1 MSSIEELLQKKPKT
15 NKDFTF
21 KVKIKKRAVKDHVK
35 KIEKLKA
42 QRKYSK
48 DSPPSNS
55 QQSFSKEGNDEST
68 LQIKQTGQI
77 IDLTDKGFDREKFMK
92 QFKDYKKVVS
102 SPIKF
107 DKPILTLSPIDI
119 NFKIIKKLP
128 NKILLTEVRKDRQPR
143 KGKTKAKRDIRE
155 IDIPEGMVSISEFSD
170 RLPSDVESVKLPT
183 SKFFLNNRE
192 KFINFINTFYS
203 KYKKE
208 LTGDDDITCEQI
220 ADSKKAGVFNLLTH
234 QKIIRDYINLKTPY
248 RGLLLYHGLG
258 AGKTCGSVAI
268 AEGIKTTKKII
279 IMAPASLIPNYKGEL
294 KFCGDQIYKLKQY
307 WEFIKTDGNSLL
319 EDKLSTILSLNKTFI
334 RKQKGA
340 WLVDV
345 TKDSNFTSLSSNDK
359 LSLNKQIEKMIEHK
373 YQFIGYNGYRMERL
387 RKDSNDF
394 TENPFS
400 NKVII
405 VDEAHNLVSRIV
417 NKINKPDSLS
427 YKLYDY
433 LMSAENCKIVLL
445 TGTPIINYPNEIGI
459 LFNILRGYIKTFKIK
474 LTVKTSDTVTLKS
487 IVEILKPLKLVD
499 YIEYNVNLKTLTI
512 TRNPFGFISNYS
524 DTTYKGVE
532 LDEAGNITDLD
543 FIELINKALYKPVGK
558 KSDYITF
565 NIRDNVQIENYKTLP
580 DTLEEFNKL
589 FTNSDNT
596 VKNPEL
602 FKKRIM
608 GLTSYFRSAQ
618 ESLMP
623 SFNIDKNL
631 HILKIDMH
639 DYQLGIYQDK
649 RDEERTQQKRNAKK
663 AKKAGLYAQ
672 STSTYRI
679 FSRAACN
686 FVFPEEIP
694 RPMPNKSISKKDN
707 INEDDI
713 DAVPIEERRKNI
725 DIELDEEELIEDIET
740 VDDSYNGRIKSALD
754 ELRARQ
760 DEFLYVDQLERYSPK
775 FLELYNNIISEKNKG
790 LHLIYS
796 QFKTLEGIGIFKI
809 VLEANGFTEFK
820 IKKKD
825 GIYELDIKP
834 GDEGKPM
841 FASYTGDEE
850 VDEKE
855 ILRWIFNSEWEKIP
869 VNLRK
874 KLEKIS
880 SNNYY
885 GEIVKVFMITASG
898 AEGITLKNTRFVHI
912 MEPYWHPVRVEQV
925 IGRARRICSHQAL
938 LDEEKTV
945 DVYLYL
951 MKFSEEQLKSES
963 KISIETKNND
973 LSKLD
978 NKTLMTTDESLWEI
992 SSIKESINR
1001 NILFEVKESSID
1013 CNIHNNADNQEK
1025 LNCFSFGKADSN
1037 TFSSNPNYNKESK
1050 DDVDKINKRQVV
1062 WKAKK
1067 GVLKGRS
1074 YAIKQ
1079 TYDSNKK
1086 KWTILRT
1093 VENNRFEVYDYNSYR
1108 QLEKT
1113 GTGKVNF
1120 VAYSDGKRF
1129 YDDP

>member
-15 NKDFTF
+15 NKNFTF
-21 KVKIKKRAVKDHVK
+21 KVKIKKRAVMDYKN
-35 KIEKLKA
+35 EKLKA
-42 QRKYSK
+42 QRKYSNNG
-48 DSPPSNS
+48 P
-55 QQSFSKEGNDEST
+55 QSESKEPKST
-68 LQIKQTGQI
+68 LQIKQTGKI
-77 IDLTDKGFDREKFMK
+77 VDLTNKGFDRENFMK
-92 QFKDYKKVVS
+92 QFKDYNKVIL
-102 SPIKF
+102 SPIKNNKQF
-107 DKPILTLSPIDI
+107 LPSTPIDI
-119 NFKIIKKLP
+119 VFKLVKKLP
-128 NKILLTEVRKDRQPR
+128 NKILLTEIRKNRPTR
-143 KGKTKAKRDIRE
+143 KRKTKAKRDFRD
-155 IDIPEGMVSISEFSD
+155 IDIPEGMVSISEFRD
-170 RLPSDVESVKLPT
+170 RLPDKVESIKLPT

-208 LTGDDDITCEQI
+208 LTGDDTITCEQI
-220 ADSKKAGVFNLLTH
+220 ADSKKVGVFNLLTH

-268 AEGIKTTKKII
+268 AEGIKTTKKIM

-307 WEFIKTDGNSLL
+307 WEFIKTDGNSLI
-319 EDKLSTILSLNKTFI
+319 EDKLSTILSLNKNFI

-340 WLVDV
+340 WLVNV
-345 TKDSNFTSLSSNDK
+345 TKESNFNSLSSNEK
-359 LSLNKQIEKMIEHK
+359 LSLNKQIERMMEHK

-387 RKDSNDF
+387 KKDSNDF

-417 NKINKPDSLS
+417 NKINKPESLS

-459 LFNILRGYIKTFKIK
+459 MFNILRGYIKTFKIK
-474 LTVKTSDTVTLKS
+474 LTIKTNDKVTLNS
-487 IVEILKPLKLVD
+487 ITNFLKPLKLVD
-499 YIEYNVNLKTLTI
+499 FIEYNANLKTLTI

-532 LDEAGNITDLD
+532 LDEAGNISDFD
-543 FIELINKALYKPVGK
+543 FIELIRRALNNPGK
-558 KSDYITF
+558 KNDYITF
-565 NIRDNVQIENYKTLP
+565 NIKNDIQIENYKTLP

-602 FKKRIM
+602 FKRRIM

-623 SFNIDKNL
+623 SFTIDKNL

-663 AKKAGLYAQ
+663 AKKAGLYGQ

-686 FVFPEEIP
+686 FVFPEEIK
-694 RPMPNKSISKKDN
+694 RPMPNKNTSNKDN
-707 INEDDI
+707 INEDDV

-760 DEFLYVDQLERYSPK
+760 DEFLHVDQLERYSPK
-775 FLELYNNIISEKNKG
+775 FLELYNNIVSEKNKG

-796 QFKTLEGIGIFKI
+796 QFKTLEGIGIFKL
-809 VLEANGFTEFK
+809 VLEANGFAEFK
-820 IKKKD
+820 IKKRD
-825 GIYELDIKP
+825 GVYELDIKP
-834 GDEGKPM
+834 GNEGKPM
-841 FASYTGDEE
+841 FVSYTGDEE

-869 VNLRK
+869 INLRE

-912 MEPYWHPVRVEQV
+912 VEPYWHPVRVEQV

-938 LDEEKTV
+938 LEEEKTV

-1025 LNCFSFGKADSN
+1025 LNCFSFGKAHPNS
-1037 TFSSNPNYNKESK
+1037 FSSNPNYNKESK
-1050 DDVDKINKRQVV
+1050 DDVEKINKRQVI

-1067 GVLKGRS
+1067 GVLKGRA

>member
-15 NKDFTF
+15 NKDFTL
-21 KVKIKKRAVKDHVK
+21 KVKIKKRAVKDHNK
-35 KIEKLKA
+35 KIEELKL
-42 QRKYSK
+42 QRKNVESK
-48 DSPPSNS
+48 DSKESD
-55 QQSFSKEGNDEST
+55 SKEPT
-68 LQIKQTGQI
+68 LQIKQTGKI
-77 IDLTDKGFDREKFMK
+77 VDLTNKGFDRENFMK
-92 QFKDYKKVVS
+92 QFKDYSKVVL
-102 SPIKF
+102 SPIKIN
-107 DKPILTLSPIDI
+107 KPFLTTSPIKI
-119 NFKIIKKLP
+119 VFKLIKKLP
-128 NKILLTEVRKDRQPR
+128 NKILLTDVRKDRQPR
-143 KGKTKAKRDIRE
+143 KGRTRAKRDMRE
-155 IDIPEGMVSISEFSD
+155 IDIPEGMVSISEFRD
-170 RLPSDVESVKLPT
+170 RLPDKAESVKLPT

-192 KFINFINTFYS
+192 KFINFINSFYS
-203 KYKKE
+203 EYKKE
-208 LTGDDDITCEQI
+208 LTGKDNITCEQI
-220 ADSKKAGVFNLLTH
+220 AASKKAGVFNLLTH

-334 RKQKGA
+334 RRQKGA

-345 TKDSNFTSLSSNDK
+345 SKESNFKSLSGNEK
-359 LSLNKQIEKMIEHK
+359 LSLNKQIEKMMEHK

-433 LMSAENCKIVLL
+433 LMSAENCKIILL

-487 IVEILKPLKLVD
+487 ITEILKPLKLVD
-499 YIEYNVNLKTLTI
+499 YIEYNANLKTLTI

-532 LDEAGNITDLD
+532 FDEAGNISDFD
-543 FIELINKALYKPVGK
+543 FIELINKSLYKPVGK

-565 NIRDNVQIENYKTLP
+565 NKRDNVQIENYKSLP
-580 DTLEEFNKL
+580 DKLEEFNKL

-639 DYQLGIYQDK
+639 DYQLGVYQDK

-663 AKKAGLYAQ
+663 AKNPGLYDQ

-686 FVFPEEIP
+686 FVFPEEIK
-694 RPMPNKSISKKDN
+694 RPMPNKSTAKKD
-707 INEDDI
+707 IVNEDDI
-713 DAVPIEERRKNI
+713 DAIPIEERRKNI
-725 DIELDEEELIEDIET
+725 DIELDEEELKEDI
-740 VDDSYNGRIKSALD
+740 DDSYNGRIKAALD

-760 DEFLYVDQLERYSPK
+760 DEFLHVDQLERYSPK
-775 FLELYNNIISEKNKG
+775 FLELYNNIVSEKNKG

-796 QFKTLEGIGIFKI
+796 QFKTLEGIGIFKL
-809 VLEANGFTEFK
+809 VLEANGFAEFK
-820 IKKKD
+820 IKKTA
-825 GIYELDIKP
+825 GVYELDIQP

-841 FASYTGDEE
+841 FASYTGDEDT
-850 VDEKE
+850 DEKE
-855 ILRWIFNSEWEKIP
+855 ILRWIFNSEWDKIP
-869 VNLRK
+869 VNIRQ
-874 KLEKIS
+874 KLEEIS

-925 IGRARRICSHQAL
+925 IGRARRICSHEAL
-938 LDEEKTV
+938 EEEHKTV

-951 MKFSEEQLKSES
+951 MKFSEEQIKSES
-963 KISIETKNND
+963 KLSIETKNND

-978 NKTLMTTDESLWEI
+978 NKTFFTTDESLWEI
-992 SSIKESINR
+992 SSIKEAINR

-1025 LNCFSFGKADSN
+1025 LNCFSFGKADPNS
-1037 TFSSNPNYNKESK
+1037 FSSNPNYNKESK
-1050 DDVDKINKRQVV
+1050 DDIDKINKRQVV

>member
-1 MSSIEELLQKKPKT
+1 MSSLEELLQKKPKT
-15 NKDFTF
+15 NKEY
-21 KVKIKKRAVKDHVK
+21 KLKAKIKKRAVKDHKK
-35 KIEKLKA
+35 KIEELKL
-42 QRKYSK
+42 QRKDIESSDK
-48 DSPPSNS
+48 DVSPKSPK
-55 QQSFSKEGNDEST
+55 SKEPT
-68 LQIKQTGQI
+68 IQIKQTGKI
-77 IDLTDKGFDREKFMK
+77 VDLTNKGFDRETFMN
-92 QFKDYKKVVS
+92 QFKDYGKIML
-102 SPIKF
+102 SPIKE
-107 DKPILTLSPIDI
+107 KVRQIE
-119 NFKIIKKLP
+119 KIYTPDTVFEFIKKLP
-128 NKILLTEVRKDRQPR
+128 DKILLIDARKDRQPR
-143 KGKTKAKRDIRE
+143 KRKTKAKEDIRE

-170 RLPSDVESVKLPT
+170 RLPQKAPSVKLPT

-192 KFINFINTFYS
+192 KFVNYINSFYS

-208 LTGDDDITCEQI
+208 LTGKDDVTCEQI
-220 ADSKKAGVFNLLTH
+220 AASKKAGVFNLLMH
-234 QKIIRDYINLKTPY
+234 QKIVRDYINLKTPY

-268 AEGIKTTKKII
+268 AEGIKTKKKVL

-294 KFCGDQIYKLKQY
+294 KFCGEQIYKLKQY

-334 RKQKGA
+334 RRQKGA

-345 TKDSNFTSLSSNDK
+345 SKESNFKSLSGNEK
-359 LSLNKQIEKMIEHK
+359 LSLNKQIEKMMEHK

-474 LTVKTSDTVTLKS
+474 LTVKTRNTVTLKS
-487 IVEILKPLKLVD
+487 ITEILKPLKLVD
-499 YIEYNVNLKTLTI
+499 YIEYNANLKTLTI
-512 TRNPFGFISNYS
+512 TRNPFGFISNYNDS
-524 DTTYKGVE
+524 IYKGVE
-532 LDEAGNITDLD
+532 MDEAGNVSDSD
-543 FIELINKALYKPVGK
+543 FIELINKILYKPLGK
-558 KSDYITF
+558 KTDYITF
-565 NIRDNVQIENYKTLP
+565 NIKNDVQIEKYKTLP
-580 DTLEEFNKL
+580 DKLDEFNTL

-602 FKKRIM
+602 FKKRIL

-639 DYQLGIYQDK
+639 DYQLGVYQDK

-663 AKKAGLYAQ
+663 AKNPGLYDQ

-686 FVFPEEIP
+686 FVFPEEIK
-694 RPMPNKSISKKDN
+694 RPMPNKSTAKKD
-707 INEDDI
+707 IVNEDDI
-713 DAVPIEERRKNI
+713 DAIPIEERRKNI
-725 DIELDEEELIEDIET
+725 DIELDEEELKEDVEAI
-740 VDDSYNGRIKSALD
+740 DDSYNGRITSALN

-760 DEFLYVDQLERYSPK
+760 DEFLHVDQLERYSPK
-775 FLELYNNIISEKNKG
+775 FLELYNNIVSEKNKG

-796 QFKTLEGIGIFKI
+796 QFKTLEGIGIFKL
-809 VLEANGFTEFK
+809 VLEANGFAGFK
-820 IKKKD
+820 IKKKA
-825 GIYELDIKP
+825 GGVYELDIQP

-841 FASYTGDEE
+841 FASYTGDEDT
-850 VDEKE
+850 DEKE
-855 ILRWIFNSEWEKIP
+855 ILRWIFNSEWDKIP
-869 VNLRK
+869 VNIRQ
-874 KLEKIS
+874 KLEEIS
-880 SNNYY
+880 SNNNY

-925 IGRARRICSHQAL
+925 IGRARRICSHEAL
-938 LDEEKTV
+938 EEEHKTV

-951 MKFSEEQLKSES
+951 MQFSEEQIKSDT
-963 KISIETKNND
+963 KLSIETKNND

-978 NKTLMTTDESLWEI
+978 NKTYFTTDESLWEI

-1013 CNIHNNADNQEK
+1013 CNIHNNAENQENLK
-1025 LNCFSFGKADSN
+1025 CFSFGKADPNS
-1037 TFSSNPNYNKESK
+1037 FSINPNYNKESK
-1050 DDVDKINKRQVV
+1050 DDVDKINKRQVI

-1067 GVLKGRS
+1067 GKFKSRT

-1079 TYDSNKK
+1079 VLNSKNK
-1086 KWTILRT
+1086 WEVLRT
-1093 VENNRFEVYDYNSYR
+1093 KENNRFEVYDYNSYR

>member
-15 NKDFTF
+15 NKDFTL
-21 KVKIKKRAVKDHVK
+21 KVKIKKRAVKDHNK
-35 KIEKLKA
+35 KIEELKL
-42 QRKYSK
+42 QRKNVESK
-48 DSPPSNS
+48 DSKESD
-55 QQSFSKEGNDEST
+55 SKEPT
-68 LQIKQTGQI
+68 LQIKQTGKI
-77 IDLTDKGFDREKFMK
+77 VDLTNKGFDRENFMK
-92 QFKDYKKVVS
+92 QFKDYSKVVL
-102 SPIKF
+102 SPIKIN
-107 DKPILTLSPIDI
+107 KPFLTPIKI
-119 NFKIIKKLP
+119 VFKLIKKLP
-128 NKILLTEVRKDRQPR
+128 NKILLTDVRKDRQPR
-143 KGKTKAKRDIRE
+143 KGRTRAKRDMRE
-155 IDIPEGMVSISEFSD
+155 IDIPEGMVSISEFRD
-170 RLPSDVESVKLPT
+170 RLPDKAESVKLPT

-192 KFINFINTFYS
+192 KFINFINSFYS
-203 KYKKE
+203 DYKKE
-208 LTGDDDITCEQI
+208 LTGKDNITCEQI
-220 ADSKKAGVFNLLTH
+220 AASKKAGVFNLLTH

-319 EDKLSTILSLNKTFI
+319 EDKLSTILSLNKSFV

-340 WLVDV
+340 WLVNV
-345 TKDSNFTSLSSNDK
+345 TKESNFKSLSSNEK
-359 LSLNKQIEKMIEHK
+359 LSLNKQIEKMMEHK

-417 NKINKPDSLS
+417 NKINKQESLS

-433 LMSAENCKIVLL
+433 LMSAENCKLVLL

-459 LFNILRGYIKTFKIK
+459 MFNILRGYIKTFKIK
-474 LTVKTSDTVTLKS
+474 LTVKTSDKVTLNS
-487 IVEILKPLKLVD
+487 ITQILKPLKLVD
-499 YIEYNVNLKTLTI
+499 YIEYNANLKSLTI
-512 TRNPFGFISNYS
+512 TRNPFGFISNYRDS
-524 DTTYKGVE
+524 TYKGVE
-532 LDEAGNITDLD
+532 LDEAGNISDFN
-543 FIELINKALYKPVGK
+543 FIELINKTLYNPVGK

-565 NIRDNVQIENYKTLP
+565 NVNNDVQIENYKTLP
-580 DTLEEFNKL
+580 DKLDEFNTL

-602 FKKRIM
+602 FKKRII

-623 SFNIDKNL
+623 TFNIDKNL

-663 AKKAGLYAQ
+663 AKNPGLYDQ

-686 FVFPEEIP
+686 FVFPEEIK
-694 RPMPNKSISKKDN
+694 RPMPNKSTSTKD
-707 INEDDI
+707 IVSVNEDDI
-713 DAVPIEERRKNI
+713 DAIPIEERRKNI
-725 DIELDEEELIEDIET
+725 DIELDEEELKEDI
-740 VDDSYNGRIKSALD
+740 DDSYNGRIKAALD

-760 DEFLYVDQLERYSPK
+760 DEFLHVDQLERYSPK
-775 FLELYNNIISEKNKG
+775 FLELYNNIVSEKNKG

-796 QFKTLEGIGIFKI
+796 QFKTLEGIGIFKL
-809 VLEANGFTEFK
+809 VLESNGFAEFK
-820 IKKKD
+820 IKKTA
-825 GIYELDIKP
+825 GVYELDIQP

-841 FASYTGDEE
+841 FASYTGDEDT
-850 VDEKE
+850 DEKE
-855 ILRWIFNSEWEKIP
+855 ILRWIFNSEWDKIP
-869 VNLRK
+869 VNIRQ
-874 KLEKIS
+874 KLEEIS

-925 IGRARRICSHQAL
+925 IGRARRICSHEAL
-938 LDEEKTV
+938 EEEHKTV

-951 MKFSEEQLKSES
+951 MKFSEEQIKSES
-963 KISIETKNND
+963 KLSIETKNND

-978 NKTLMTTDESLWEI
+978 NKTFFTTDESLWEI
-992 SSIKESINR
+992 SSIKEAINR

-1025 LNCFSFGKADSN
+1025 LKCFSFGKADPNS
-1037 TFSSNPNYNKESK
+1037 FSSNPNYNKESK

-1067 GVLKGRS
+1067 GVMKGRT

-1086 KWTILRT
+1086 KWTILRSK
-1093 VENNRFEVYDYNSYR
+1093 ENNRFEVYDYDSYK

>member
-15 NKDFTF
+15 NKDFTL
-21 KVKIKKRAVKDHVK
+21 KIKIKRRAVKVNK

-42 QRKYSK
+42 QRKSSR
-48 DSPPSNS
+48 DSPISDSPRSDRPHS
-55 QQSFSKEGNDEST
+55 DGSDESDT
-68 LQIKQTGQI
+68 TSQIKETGKI
-77 IDLTDKGFDREKFMK
+77 IDLTDKGFDRENFMK
-92 QFKDYKKVVS
+92 QFKDYDKVSHIKIKKVLT
-102 SPIKF
+102 PF
-107 DKPILTLSPIDI
+107 DII
-119 NFKIIKKLP
+119 FEIIKKLP

-143 KGKTKAKRDIRE
+143 KGKTRAKRDIRE
-155 IDIPEGMVSISEFSD
+155 IDIPEGMVSISEFRD
-170 RLPSDVESVKLPT
+170 RLPDKIKPIDLPK
-183 SKFFLNNRE
+183 SEFFLNNRE
-192 KFINFINTFYS
+192 NFINFINTFYS

-268 AEGIKTTKKII
+268 AEGIKTTKKVL
-279 IMAPASLIPNYKGEL
+279 IMAPASLISNYKGEL

-340 WLVDV
+340 WLVNV
-345 TKDSNFTSLSSNDK
+345 TKESNFNSLSSNDK
-359 LSLNKQIEKMIEHK
+359 LTLNKQIEKMMEHK

-417 NKINKPDSLS
+417 NKINKPESLS

-459 LFNILRGYIKTFKIK
+459 MFNILRGYIKTFKIK
-474 LTVKTSDTVTLKS
+474 LTIKTSDKVTLNS
-487 IVEILKPLKLVD
+487 ITNFLKPLKLVD
-499 YIEYNVNLKTLTI
+499 FIEYNTNLKTLTI
-512 TRNPFGFISNYS
+512 TRNPFGFISNYR
-524 DTTYKGVE
+524 DTKYNGVHM
-532 LDEAGNITDLD
+532 DEAGNISDFD
-543 FIELINKALYKPVGK
+543 FIELINRSLYKPVGK
-558 KSDYITF
+558 KKEYITF
-565 NIRDNVQIENYKTLP
+565 NIKNDVEIENYKTLP
-580 DTLEEFNKL
+580 DTLDEFNNL

-602 FKKRIM
+602 FKRRIM

-623 SFNIDKNL
+623 SFTIDKNL
-631 HILKIDMH
+631 HVLKIDMH

-663 AKKAGLYAQ
+663 AKKGGLYGQ

-686 FVFPEEIP
+686 FVFPEEIN
-694 RPMPNKSISKKDN
+694 RPMPNKSTFKKD
-707 INEDDI
+707 ITNEDDI

-725 DIELDEEELIEDIET
+725 DIELDEEDVE
-740 VDDSYNGRIKSALD
+740 VDDSYNIRIKAALN

-760 DEFLYVDQLERYSPK
+760 DEFLHVDQLGRYSPK
-775 FLELYNNIISEKNKG
+775 FLELYNNIVSEKNKG

-796 QFKTLEGIGIFKI
+796 QFKTLEGIGIFKL
-809 VLEANGFTEFK
+809 VLEANGFAEFK
-820 IKKKD
+820 IKKKA
-825 GIYELDIKP
+825 GIYELDINP

-869 VNLRK
+869 VNLRE
-874 KLEKIS
+874 KLEKNS

-885 GEIVKVFMITASG
+885 GDIVKVFMITSSG

-951 MKFSEEQLKSES
+951 MKFSEEQLKAES

-1025 LNCFSFGKADSN
+1025 LKCFSFGKTDPNS
-1037 TFSSNPNYNKESK
+1037 FSSNPNYNKESK
-1050 DDVDKINKRQVV
+1050 DDVDKINKRQVI

-1067 GVLKGRS
+1067 AVFKGRT

-1079 TYDSNKK
+1079 IYDAKSK
-1086 KWTILRT
+1086 KWSMLKTN
-1093 VENNRFEVYDYNSYR
+1093 ENNRFEVYDYNSYR
-1108 QLEKT
+1108 QIVKT